1 MTSRVKVAGMNKNHL
16 GQNVAKKNHLGPYP
30 GSVIRFFS
38 DGAHFLNA
46 SRENPPLIIPGVAKS
61 TQGPGLLMNERSKWQ
76 TEM

>member
-1 MTSRVKVAGMNKNHL
+1 MNKSDL
-16 GQNVAKKNHLGPYP
+16 KDQKKWNNKKGKEYP

-61 TQGPGLLMNERSKWQ
+61 TQGPGLLMKERSKWQ
-76 TEM
+76 TET